1 MRGRRCSVRL
11 KKGQKEAIEQALA
24 LLEEAERQ
32 DSQKIA
38 DEALKVLQ
46 AKGLNWLDVIEY
58 QKKGKSK

>member
-1 MRGRRCSVRL
+1 MRL

-38 DEALKVLQ
+38 EHALKVLQ

-58 QKKGKSK
+58 KKRGKSK

>member
-1 MRGRRCSVRL
+1 VRL